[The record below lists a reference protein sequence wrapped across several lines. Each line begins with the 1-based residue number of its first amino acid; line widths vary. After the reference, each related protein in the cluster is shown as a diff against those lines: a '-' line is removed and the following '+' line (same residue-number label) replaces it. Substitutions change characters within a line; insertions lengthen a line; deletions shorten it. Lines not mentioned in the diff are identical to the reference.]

1 MKTFLILIILLF
13 SSKVFSEDIKLFCLA
28 KIHGSSDGVWV
39 DYEDRIST
47 LEINLENNQINLEWK
62 VADYYFKVLLDIIS
76 NVDGKIRAVE
86 EDSWIDVPGITSM
99 SINLD
104 KKIFVYT
111 TSTAGDVHEH
121 TIWSGTCN

>member
-1 MKTFLILIILLF
+1 MISNKYFLAYVLPLN
-13 SSKVFSEDIKLFCLA
+13 K
-28 KIHGSSDGVWV
+28 
-39 DYEDRIST
+39 
-47 LEINLENNQINLEWK
+47 NNQINLEWK
-62 VADYYFKVLLDIIS
+62 VVDYYFKVLLDIIS

-86 EDSWIDVPGITSM
+86 EDSWINVPGITSM

-104 KKIFVYT
+104 NKIFVYT

>member
-13 SSKVFSEDIKLFCLA
+13 SSQVFSKDIKLFCLA
-28 KIHGSSDGVWV
+28 KIHGSSDGVWI

-62 VADYYFKVLLDIIS
+62 VVDYYFKVLLDIIS

-86 EDSWIDVPGITSM
+86 EDSWINIPGITSM